1 MPNLDAWQS
10 ALRPATHVVGRRLD
24 DTFFLVNLE
33 TNAVFELNATGTEI
47 WLWIEQNHSLA
58 GCLDH
63 LRAKF
68 DVDLSAL
75 REEVGSL
82 VEGLVHEGLLESF
95 AKERAPEVEV
105 IAPARTSS
113 LLPAGTWVLRWEP
126 EKGKPTIEMGAGE
139 APDALEVIETAAGD
153 IVVFDGY
160 LFDLP
165 AGENGPGA
173 AARRAAATFESR
185 GEDFL
190 RALRGGFFTAIW
202 DRKNARVVAGRDGM
216 GVHPAYYHWNGRR
229 LLLSSSVDALLKQP
243 EVSGKPHVQRIAE
256 FLTAA
261 TFSHHLHETFYEDI
275 RRLPP
280 AHRLTVRGATKTLD
294 RYWNPLP
301 LGFSWAT
308 EDELAE
314 FESTLQRAVGRCL
327 GAGAQAIAMSGGFD
341 SVGIAAVAAELRGSN
356 DPLSALSVR
365 FPNTEI
371 NEEATQA
378 KVARVLGMPQH
389 FRTVNPAALDEDFVA
404 SALEHSA
411 GNSCPV
417 LGLWQGLYS
426 TLFVTARDLGLRRV
440 LFGTGGDEML
450 VVDTRYAHDLFLNA
464 DVPGLVEFIRAWQRT
479 SPFSAWRVAHYILWQ
494 AALKPTLIS
503 QARRMVGPT
512 GARVYHAV
520 RNRFHPM
527 VMPLRSGVAEA
538 LQERARQS
546 ISVELGPGEGRYIE
560 AMRELPQT
568 PSLSLELEQGREW
581 AGRFG
586 VRILYPF
593 FDQDFVDLALRV
605 HPRHLYQGGRM
616 KGPLRELVMKKLPAV
631 MMPVRKVDFT
641 VLGSDVLRQ
650 FGRNSWLRLGG
661 ATRLAELGIVD
672 PAAANQLMDQF
683 FSGRSERWVPV
694 WQLLS
699 TEAWLAARIA
709 RS

>member
-1 MPNLDAWQS
+1 MTVQMNVSP
-10 ALRPATHVVGRRLD
+10 T
-24 DTFFLVNLE
+24 
-33 TNAVFELNATGTEI
+33 
-47 WLWIEQNHSLA
+47 
-58 GCLDH
+58 
-63 LRAKF
+63 
-68 DVDLSAL
+68 
-75 REEVGSL
+75 
-82 VEGLVHEGLLESF
+82 
-95 AKERAPEVEV
+95 
-105 IAPARTSS
+105 
-113 LLPAGTWVLRWEP
+113 LPAGSWVFRWDP
-126 EKGKPTIEMGAGE
+126 QGGAPTIDVGE
-139 APDALEVIETAAGD
+139 SNGVETMEVLETPAGD
-153 IVVFDGY
+153 IVFFDGY
-160 LFDLP
+160 MFDLP
-165 AGENGPGA
+165 RGNVEPLA
-173 AARRAAATFESR
+173 AARKVAAAFESR

-190 RALRGGFFTAIW
+190 RELRGGFFAAIW
-202 DRKNARVVAGRDGM
+202 DRKNARLLAGRDGM

-229 LLLSSSVDALLKQP
+229 LVLSSSVDALLKQP
-243 EVSGKPHVQRIAE
+243 DVSGRPYIQRIAE
-256 FLTAA
+256 FLTGAN
-261 TFSHHLHETFYEDI
+261 FSHHLHETFYEGI

-280 AHRLTVRGATKTLD
+280 AHRLVVRHSTTSLV

-301 LGFSWAT
+301 QGFFWASD
-308 EDELAE
+308 DEVAG
-314 FESTLQRAVGRCL
+314 FESVLQRAIGRCL
-327 GAGAQAIAMSGGFD
+327 DVGAQALAMSGGFD
-341 SVGIAAVAAELRGSN
+341 SVGIAAVAAELRGSRE
-356 DPLSALSVR
+356 PLSALSVR

-389 FRTVNPAALDEDFVA
+389 FRTVNPAALEEDFVA

-426 TLFVTARDLGLRRV
+426 TLFVSARDLGLRRV

-450 VVDTRYAHDLFLNA
+450 VVDTRYAHDLFLRG
-464 DVPGLVEFIRAWQRT
+464 DVNGLVEFIRAWQRT
-479 SPFSAWRVAHYILWQ
+479 SPFSGLHVAHYILWQ

-503 QARRMVGPT
+503 QARRIAGPT
-512 GARVYHAV
+512 GARIYHAV
-520 RNRFHPM
+520 RNQFLPKP
-527 VMPLRSGVAEA
+527 MPLRSGVEKE
-538 LQERARQS
+538 LQDRARS
-546 ISVELGPGEGRYIE
+546 SLSADLGPGEGRYIE

-616 KGPLRELVMKKLPAV
+616 KGPLRELVNKKLPSV

-641 VLGSDVLRQ
+641 MLGSSVLRQ
-650 FGRNSWLRLGG
+650 FGRNSWSRLGG

-672 PAAANQLMDQF
+672 PDAANDLMEQF
-683 FSGRSERWVPV
+683 FSDRSERWVPV

-699 TEAWLAARIA
+699 TEAWLAARFP